1 MSSKTKHISTNE
13 RCEDLRNTLVEH
25 IVKYFKNIA
34 KWSDEQITTVDVDV
48 FKSPNHII
56 TCKVKIAEL
65 DIDHKYLL
73 CNILTGILVMHGY
86 RSEFQIHFPDTLMA
100 QIPT

>member
-1 MSSKTKHISTNE
+1 MQVDINE
-13 RCEDLRNTLVEH
+13 LRSE
-25 IVKYFKNIA
+25 IVKNVVLYLKRL
-34 KWSDEQITTVDVDV
+34 KEWSDEQITSVDVDV
-48 FKSPNHII
+48 FKSPNHIV

-65 DIDHKYLL
+65 NIDSKYLL

>member
-1 MSSKTKHISTNE
+1 MQVDMDE
-13 RCEDLRNTLVEH
+13 LRSE
-25 IVKYFKNIA
+25 IVKNIVLYL
-34 KWSDEQITTVDVDV
+34 KRLKEWSDEQITSVDVDV
-48 FKSPNHII
+48 FKSPNSIV
-56 TCKVKIAEL
+56 TCKVTVAEL
-65 DIDHKYLL
+65 DIDSKYLL